1 MNSECLR
8 SYTHNGEQKE
18 RITMG
23 VKELKDLYE
32 RVDKVK
38 PYAEKDGKK
47 WVNFEDAA
55 ALNSFNAQ
63 EPKTGMQTRNADGS
77 LASTGKTVHAVN
89 PDYFFANRYKVKG
102 AKGNQ
107 KLYVVSGHTTDGYRC
122 IKEQASGRV
131 FIKNV
136 PCYIIVR
143 DADGKLAL
151 EKQTMISD
159 TEFISDF
166 TNKLDNKS
174 MAEILPLITAGG
186 NDIGTDTM
194 PI

>member
-1 MNSECLR
+1 
-8 SYTHNGEQKE
+8 
-18 RITMG
+18 MG
-23 VKELKDLYE
+23 KKELKELYE
-32 RVDKVK
+32 KVDNVK
-38 PYAEKDGKK
+38 PLAEKDGKV
-47 WVNFEDAA
+47 WVDFEDAA
-55 ALNSFNAQ
+55 TLNSYYAD
-63 EPKTGMQTRNADGS
+63 EPRTGLQTRNADGS

-107 KLYVVSGHTTDGYRC
+107 KLIVVSGHTLDGYRC
-122 IKEQASGRV
+122 IKEQASGRL

-136 PCYIIVR
+136 PAYVFYR
-143 DADGKLAL
+143 DSGTKELVL

-166 TNKLDNKS
+166 TNKLDNTS
-174 MAEILPLITAGG
+174 MAKILPLITTSG
-186 NDIGTDTM
+186 NDVSADTM

>member
-1 MNSECLR
+1 
-8 SYTHNGEQKE
+8 
-18 RITMG
+18 MG
-23 VKELKDLYE
+23 KRELKELYE
-32 RVDKVK
+32 KVDNVK
-38 PYAEKDGKK
+38 PLAEKDGKV
-47 WVNFEDAA
+47 WVDFEDAA
-55 ALNSFNAQ
+55 TLNSYYAD
-63 EPKTGMQTRNADGS
+63 EPRTGLQTRNADGS

-107 KLYVVSGHTTDGYRC
+107 KLIVVSGHTLDGYRC
-122 IKEQASGRV
+122 IKEQASGRL

-136 PCYIIVR
+136 PAYVFYR
-143 DADGKLAL
+143 DSETKELVL

-166 TNKLDNKS
+166 TNKLDNTS
-174 MAEILPLITAGG
+174 MAKILPLITTSG
-186 NDIGTDTM
+186 NDVSADAM

>member
-1 MNSECLR
+1 MSK
-8 SYTHNGEQKE
+8 KE
-18 RITMG
+18 R
-23 VKELKDLYE
+23 LKSLYE
-32 RVDKVK
+32 AVDKVK
-38 PYAEKDGKK
+38 PLAEKDGQV
-47 WVNFEDAA
+47 WVDFNDAA
-55 ALNSFNAQ
+55 TLNSYNAD
-63 EPKTGMQTRNADGS
+63 EPRTGMQTRNADGS

-107 KLYVVSGHTTDGYRC
+107 KLIVVSGHTPDGYRC
-122 IKEQASGRV
+122 IKEQASGRL

-136 PCYIIVR
+136 PAYIIYR

-174 MAEILPLITAGG
+174 MAEILPLITAVG
-186 NDIGTDTM
+186 NEVNTDTM

>member
-1 MNSECLR
+1 M
-8 SYTHNGEQKE
+8 GIKE
-18 RITMG
+18 IA
-23 VKELKDLYE
+23 ELY
-32 RVDKVK
+32 DKVK
-38 PYAEKDGKK
+38 EVKPLAEKDGEKF
-47 WVNFEDAA
+47 VNFEDAA
-55 ALNSFNAQ
+55 VLNSYNAQ
-63 EPKTGMQTRNADGS
+63 EPNTGMQTRNRDGS

-107 KLYVVSGHTTDGYRC
+107 KLIVVSGHTPDGYRC
-122 IKEQASGRV
+122 IKEQASGRL

-136 PCYIIVR
+136 PAYIIYR

-159 TEFISDF
+159 TEFISEF
-166 TNKLDNKS
+166 TNKLNNKS
-174 MAEILPLITAGG
+174 MAEILPLITAVGG
-186 NDIGTDTM
+186 EVNTDTM

>member
-1 MNSECLR
+1 M
-8 SYTHNGEQKE
+8 GKKE
-18 RITMG
+18 R
-23 VKELKDLYE
+23 LKDLYQK
-32 RVDKVK
+32 VDAIK
-38 PYAEKDGKK
+38 PLAEKDGK
-47 WVNFEDAA
+47 VYVDFEDAA
-55 ALNSFNAQ
+55 VLNSYNAD
-63 EPKTGMQTRNADGS
+63 EPRTGMQTRNADGS

-107 KLYVVSGHTTDGYRC
+107 KLIVVSGHTTDGYRC
-122 IKEQASGRV
+122 IKEQASGRL

-136 PCYIIVR
+136 PAYIIYR

-186 NDIGTDTM
+186 NEVSTDTM